1 MSDKNKFEVPNP
13 RFGHT
18 FTRVSESLAVLFGG
32 AVGDQGK
39 FIITNQTYLYDLPN
53 NRWQKLDC

>member
-1 MSDKNKFEVPNP
+1 MSDKLTTVKPMGEVPNP

-18 FTRVSESLAVLFGG
+18 FTRVSRSHAVLFGG

-39 FIITNQTYLYDLPN
+39 FVITN
-53 NRWQKLDC
+53 